1 MVKIM
6 TDCLFCKIV
15 KKEINADIIYE
26 NNSVLAFKDINP
38 QSPVHILVIPKKH
51 ISSLNE
57 LQEQDINILSDLF
70 KAIKKIVKDFNI
82 EKDGYRVVINTNK
95 NGGQEVQHLH
105 FHILGGRQLNWPP
118 G

>member
-6 TDCLFCKIV
+6 SDCLFCKIV
-15 KKEINADIIYE
+15 KKEISADIIYE
-26 NNSVLAFKDINP
+26 NKSVLAFKDINP

-51 ISSLNE
+51 ISSLND
-57 LQEQDINILSDLF
+57 LQDQDDEILSNVF
-70 KAIKKIVKDFNI
+70 KAIKTITKDLNI

-105 FHILGGRQLNWPP
+105 FHILGGRQLKWPP